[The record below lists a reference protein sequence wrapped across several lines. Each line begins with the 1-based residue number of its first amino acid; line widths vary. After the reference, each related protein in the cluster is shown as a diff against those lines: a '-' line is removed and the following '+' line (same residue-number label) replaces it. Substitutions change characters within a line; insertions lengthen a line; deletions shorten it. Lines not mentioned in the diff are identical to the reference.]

1 MKEREGGRED
11 GERDNRFVRLQ
22 AAPLVIA
29 ADTAAASDSFDDRT
43 MSFPDFLVARPLS
56 ASEARL
62 ETPLR
67 PLYEILAGS
76 RRQLDSS

>member
-29 ADTAAASDSFDDRT
+29 A
-43 MSFPDFLVARPLS
+43 
-56 ASEARL
+56 
-62 ETPLR
+62 
-67 PLYEILAGS
+67 
-76 RRQLDSS
+76 RRQLGESDDVVARFLVTSTVSRV